1 MNASASRW
9 LAGIIEG
16 WGLGDAH
23 ERADWIIRELLA
35 QGVRPVESPP
45 PLRGEG
51 ADPERQKAAKA
62 EIDRAIAE
70 ARARRIAAEG
80 HGGGPA

>member
-35 QGVRPVESPP
+35 QGVARVPTPP
-45 PLRGEG
+45 PLRGPG
-51 ADPERQKAAKA
+51 ADPEAQKKAKAA
-62 EIDRAIAE
+62 IDAAIEA
-70 ARARRIAAEG
+70 ARARRIATEG